1 MKNSAHTNEVAYG
14 ILGLIIILLMVAVSV
29 LLVTPAHTPEEE
41 VIYTND
47 GNMLAIENTLDYG
60 LAAVPADNV
69 DIIVSQ

>member
-29 LLVTPAHTPEEE
+29 LLVTPAHTPEE

-47 GNMLAIENTLDYG
+47 GNMLAIENTLDYC